1 MMSDLRKLQQDLGY
15 IFKDVSLLIRA
26 VTHRSHG
33 RPNNERM
40 EFVGDGILDYVVA
53 LYLYNNYPD
62 LAEGELSKVRA
73 SLVNQAALVD
83 LALDLNL
90 GDYLLLGDGEMK
102 SGGRKRPSILADCL
116 EAVFAAVSFD
126 GSFEES
132 KDLIER
138 LYKKKFDNPEMLNF
152 KDNKSLLQ
160 EYLQARKMNL
170 PLYNV
175 VSLTGPEHDMMFSIE
190 CSVPELGIAATAMGK
205 GKKQA
210 SSFAAEKVLQIIA
223 ERDKNGK

>member
-1 MMSDLRKLQQDLGY
+1 MVDIKQLQQNLNY
-15 IFKDVSLLIRA
+15 TFKDVSLLTRA
-26 VTHRSHG
+26 VTHRSYG

-53 LYLYNNYPD
+53 LYLYNHYPD
-62 LAEGELSKVRA
+62 LAEGELSKLRA
-73 SLVNQAALVD
+73 SLVNQASLVD
-83 LALDLNL
+83 IALEIDL
-90 GDYLLLGDGEMK
+90 GEHLLLGDGEIK
-102 SGGRKRPSILADCL
+102 SGGRKRASILADSL

-126 GSFEES
+126 GSFYDA

-138 LYKKKFDNPEMLNF
+138 LYQSKLKNPEILNF

-160 EYLQARKMNL
+160 EYLQSLKLGL
-170 PLYNV
+170 PIYKV
-175 VSLTGPEHDMMFSIE
+175 VSLSGPEHDMVFSVE
-190 CSVPELGIAATAMGK
+190 CSVIEMGISAVATGK

-223 ERDKNGK
+223 ERNKNGK